1 MSKTDSSAADAA
13 KRDWAQEPR
22 IDQELW
28 ESYPDSPH
36 AEYGMD
42 PLDGM
47 PKPTVPHSLKLAQ
60 APDLLPETFVC
71 MADTSVFVR
80 RDALGRITA
89 RFEPEEV
96 ERAPNGRYYLKKRF
110 RFLPIVAVEPVRPA
124 CRHYARQMTDVQDD
138 SDFRFIAR
146 LCTLRK
152 TDDGEYLSLRDSQVF
167 ACELRAPRDYEGS
180 TRTLDL
186 FDDTQIAA
194 NRKKKQEAEEAP
206 FDVDEALGEDGANG

>member
-1 MSKTDSSAADAA
+1 MDKNDSSAADAA
-13 KRDWAQEPR
+13 RRDWAQQPR

-28 ESYPDSPH
+28 ESYPDKPH
-36 AEYGMD
+36 AEYGID
-42 PLDGM
+42 PRDGM

-71 MADTSVFVR
+71 MSDCSAFVR
-80 RDALGRITA
+80 RDALGRITD

-110 RFLPIVAVEPVRPA
+110 IFLPIVSVEPLRPA
-124 CRHYARQMTDVQDD
+124 CKHYARQMTDVQDD

-167 ACELRAPRDYEGS
+167 ACELRDPRDYEGS
-180 TRTLDL
+180 ARALDL
-186 FDDTQIAA
+186 FDDAQVEA
-194 NRKKKQEAEEAP
+194 NRKKQQQAEEAS
-206 FDVDEALGEDGANG
+206 FDVDAALREDGSTE